1 MYKITQLL
9 GNITYLEALLSADD
23 ATIIDLVYDTRKVYN
38 GGNALFFALINQRD
52 GHDYIEEAYAKGV
65 RNFVVSKKE
74 LQIKAYSDCNFIWV
88 GDTLKAMQE
97 IAAFH
102 RDQFSYPIIGI
113 TGSNGKTI
121 VKEWLYQLL
130 SPEYNCYQ
138 SPKSYNSQF
147 GVALSLWQ
155 LSRDYDLAIIEAGIS
170 KVGEMDNLAKM
181 IKPTVGVLTS
191 LGTAHREGFS
201 SKGEKAS
208 EKWKL
213 FDSAARI
220 IAPASA
226 INNSI
231 TIDNRVVLWG
241 CSSDLFID
249 LTEVSIRLKETYV
262 FFIFNFAKF
271 VIKLPFVDQASIDN
285 VLTCITVMFALGY
298 SGDTIAERIIK
309 LKPLE
314 MRLQLK
320 RGKDNCSIIDD
331 SYSNDL
337 ASLQIALDFLNQ
349 QNQHQKK
356 VLILSDFEGEE
367 WTNKFEIRLL
377 RLFANVDLAE
387 LHLIGPNYA
396 ALSDKLPKASFYST
410 TADFNSSLATFN
422 LHNSTILIKGARK
435 YQLEKIV
442 SRLVEQSHETVL
454 EINLKAIEHNI
465 QQYRSRLQPGVKMM
479 AMVKAFSYGSG
490 SFEVANVLQFNK
502 IDYLTVAFVDEGV
515 ALRKAGI
522 SLPIMVLSPHEST
535 FDDLVAYDLEPEIYS
550 LRILNNFSNFLN
562 DKGLNRYPIHV
573 KLDTGMHRL
582 GFMPDEVADLL
593 VLLQQIDT
601 VKVASVFSHL
611 VGAGDAELLD
621 FTIRQINIFL
631 RYSSSLE
638 QALGYSVL
646 KHICNTSG
654 IVHHPEA
661 HLDMV
666 RLGIGL
672 YGFDMAP
679 KDLYLEEV
687 SQLKTTITQ
696 IKYLAKE
703 ETVGYDRKGILYRDS
718 AIATVKIGYA
728 DGYNRRFGNGV
739 GKMII
744 NGNLVPTIGNICMDM
759 CMLDITGIDAREG
772 DEVKVF
778 PDVAVAAKEIGTI
791 PYELLTGISSR
802 VKRVYFYE

>member
-1 MYKITQLL
+1 MYKITTLL
-9 GNITYLEALLSADD
+9 ENITYLETSLSVED
-23 ATIIDLVYDTRKVYN
+23 ATITELVYDTRKVYN
-38 GGNALFFALINQRD
+38 GEGALFFALINQRD
-52 GHDYIEEAYAKGV
+52 GHDYIAEAYAKGV
-65 RNFVVSKKE
+65 RNFVVAK
-74 LQIKAYSDCNFIWV
+74 QDTQTAAYPGSNFIRV
-88 GDTLKAMQE
+88 GDTLTAMQE
-97 IAAFH
+97 IATFH

-130 SPEYNCYQ
+130 SPDYNCYQ
-138 SPKSYNSQF
+138 SPKSYNSQL

-155 LSRDYDLAIIEAGIS
+155 LSADYDMAIIEAGIS
-170 KVGEMDNLAKM
+170 KVGEMDKLAAM
-181 IKPTVGVLTS
+181 IRPTFGIFTS
-191 LGTAHREGFS
+191 LGTAHREGFT
-201 SKGEKAS
+201 SKEEKVV

-213 FDSAARI
+213 FADTTRI
-220 IAPASA
+220 VAPEPA
-226 INNSI
+226 IKDFC
-231 TIDNRVVLWG
+231 TVDNRVVSWG
-241 CSSDLFID
+241 YSPDLFVYISD
-249 LTEVSIRLKETYV
+249 INVRLKDTYV
-262 FFIFNFAKF
+262 CVVVGFAKF
-271 VIKLPFVDQASIDN
+271 AISIPFVDKASIEN
-285 VLTCITVMFALGY
+285 ALTCITVLFALGY
-298 SGDTIAERIIK
+298 KAEVIARRIAG

-349 QNQHQKK
+349 QYQHKKK

-367 WTNKFEIRLL
+367 WTSRFETKLL
-377 RLFANVDLAE
+377 NLFDNAE
-387 LHLIGPNYA
+387 LTELYLIGPRYE
-396 ALSDKLPKASFYST
+396 ALKNKLPEANFYSS
-410 TADFNSSLATFN
+410 TAIFYKSLSAIH
-422 LHNSTILIKGARK
+422 LHNSTILVKGARK
-435 YQLEKIV
+435 FQFEKIV
-442 SRLVEQSHETVL
+442 SRLVDQSHETVL

-535 FDDLVAYDLEPEIYS
+535 FEDLIAYDLEPEIYS
-550 LRILNNFSNFLN
+550 MRILNNFSNFLN
-562 DKGLNRYPIHV
+562 NKSLTSYPIHI

-582 GFMPDEVADLL
+582 GFMPDEIADLL
-593 VLLQQIDT
+593 LLLSQIDT
-601 VKVASVFSHL
+601 VKVASMFSHL
-611 VGAGDAELLD
+611 VAAGDSELLT
-621 FTIRQINIFL
+621 FTHHQINVFL
-631 RYSSSLE
+631 KYSTLLE

-654 IVHHPEA
+654 IAHHPEA

-679 KDLYLEEV
+679 KDLLLEEV

-696 IKYLAKE
+696 IKYLAKD
-703 ETVGYDRKGILYRDS
+703 ETVGYDRKGILQRDS
-718 AIATVKIGYA
+718 VIATVKIGYA
-728 DGYNRRFGNGV
+728 DGYNRRLGNGV
-739 GKMII
+739 GKMLV

-759 CMLDITGIDAREG
+759 CMLDITDIDAREG

-778 PDVAVAAKEIGTI
+778 PDVAFAAKQIGTI